1 VSRIASLFTRLAKQ
15 EETALIA
22 YVMAGDPSL
31 GETERIVLALEQS
44 GADIVE
50 LGVPFSDPIADG
62 PTIQQA
68 ADRALR
74 SGTTL
79 PAILTTVA
87 SLREKTQIPLL
98 LMTYCNP
105 VLAFGIEHF
114 FQEAHAAGVD
124 GVIIPDLPLEE
135 SRRFVS
141 VRLRHRVDLI
151 LLVAPTTP
159 ETRMAEIS
167 QHSSGFIYYVSLLGI
182 TGTALLDRGGVKDRI
197 RTLKKTTSLPVA
209 AGFGISTP
217 DEAAEIAE
225 VADGIIIG
233 SALVKIIATAPDD
246 PAYLTRLSE
255 TVRTLKQAI
264 GKKTPL
270 SPPG

>member
-1 VSRIASLFTRLAKQ
+1 MSRIASLFTRLAK
-15 EETALIA
+15 ERETALIA
-22 YVMAGDPSL
+22 YAMAGDPSL
-31 GETERIVLALEQS
+31 AGTERIVLTLERS
-44 GADIVE
+44 GANLIE

-68 ADRALR
+68 TDRALG

-79 PAILTTVA
+79 SGILTTVA
-87 SLREKTQIPLL
+87 ALRKRTQIPLV

-105 VLAFGIEHF
+105 VLAFGIERF
-114 FQEAHAAGVD
+114 FQEAHTAGVD
-124 GVIIPDLPLEE
+124 GVILPDLPLEE
-135 SRRFVS
+135 ARRFVP
-141 VRLRHRVDLI
+141 VRLRHRIDLI

-159 ETRMAEIS
+159 EARMAEIA
-167 QHSSGFIYYVSLLGI
+167 QQASGFIYYVSLLGI
-182 TGTALLDRGGVKDRI
+182 TGTALRNRGEVMDRI

-217 DEAAEIAE
+217 DEAAEIAQ
-225 VADGIIIG
+225 VADGIIVG
-233 SALVKIIATAPDD
+233 SALVKIIATASHD

-264 GKKTPL
+264 AR
-270 SPPG
+270 